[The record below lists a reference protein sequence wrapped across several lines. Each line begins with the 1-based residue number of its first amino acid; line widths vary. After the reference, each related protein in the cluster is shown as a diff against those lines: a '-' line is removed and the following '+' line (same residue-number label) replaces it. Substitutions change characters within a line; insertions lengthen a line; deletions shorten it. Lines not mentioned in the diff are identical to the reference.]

1 MMKETLKIFS
11 ILAFLILFPI
21 SILSQQKASVLA
33 VISDVSGEVFLKKA
47 KKTES
52 LKAVFGMQLMKGD
65 QVITQKK
72 SKVELLFNDGNLIS
86 LGSNSSIT
94 ISGKKTDEKV
104 KNIGAVLAG
113 SFSDLALRSDS
124 KGEVGVLIDLR
135 STETDQ
141 TIILISPCNTMIK
154 SNQPVLSWEST
165 KPAEEY
171 VVRVYNDNGLIWEKK
186 TSETKIKITET
197 ATALHFGESYFWNVE
212 GIDMIDSFRSLNQK
226 FTIYSQDKIL
236 ELESMEE
243 QIKDFFRDDLN
254 SSSFHSVLGAFYA
267 KKGMLEEA
275 IKEFEIVKEAN
286 PESSLPH
293 EILGKL
299 YSDVG
304 KKDLAIME
312 LQRALMLE
320 KEK

>member
-1 MMKETLKIFS
+1 
-11 ILAFLILFPI
+11 
-21 SILSQQKASVLA
+21 
-33 VISDVSGEVFLKKA
+33 
-47 KKTES
+47 
-52 LKAVFGMQLMKGD
+52 
-65 QVITQKK
+65 
-72 SKVELLFNDGNLIS
+72 
-86 LGSNSSIT
+86 
-94 ISGKKTDEKV
+94 
-104 KNIGAVLAG
+104 
-113 SFSDLALRSDS
+113 
-124 KGEVGVLIDLR
+124 
-135 STETDQ
+135 
-141 TIILISPCNTMIK
+141 
-154 SNQPVLSWEST
+154 
-165 KPAEEY
+165 
-171 VVRVYNDNGLIWEKK
+171 
-186 TSETKIKITET
+186 
-197 ATALHFGESYFWNVE
+197 
-212 GIDMIDSFRSLNQK
+212 MIDSFRSSNQK
-226 FTIYSQDKIL
+226 FTIFSQDKIL

-243 QIKDFFRDDLN
+243 QIKDFFRDDLS

>member
-11 ILAFLILFPI
+11 IIAFLILFPI

-33 VISDVSGEVFLKKA
+33 VISDVSGVVFLKKA

-52 LKAVFGMQLMKGD
+52 LKAVFGMQLMQGD
-65 QVITQKK
+65 QVITKKK

-94 ISGKKTDEKV
+94 ISGKKTDEQV

-124 KGEVGVLIDLR
+124 KGEMGVLIDLR

-212 GIDMIDSFRSLNQK
+212 GIDLINSFRSSNQK
-226 FTIYSQDKIL
+226 FTI
-236 ELESMEE
+236 
-243 QIKDFFRDDLN
+243 F
-254 SSSFHSVLGAFYA
+254 
-267 KKGMLEEA
+267 
-275 IKEFEIVKEAN
+275 
-286 PESSLPH
+286 
-293 EILGKL
+293 
-299 YSDVG
+299 
-304 KKDLAIME
+304 
-312 LQRALMLE
+312 
-320 KEK
+320 

>member
-1 MMKETLKIFS
+1 MMKEKLKKIF
-11 ILAFLILFPI
+11 ILAFLILSPI
-21 SILSQQKASVLA
+21 SILSQHRASVLA
-33 VISDVSGEVFLKKA
+33 VISDVHGEVFLKKVQRA
-47 KKTES
+47 ETF
-52 LKAVFGMQLMKGD
+52 KAVFGMQLIQGD
-65 QVITQKK
+65 QVRTGKK
-72 SKVELLFNDGNLIS
+72 SKAVLLFSDGNLIS
-86 LGSNSSIT
+86 LGSNSNIT
-94 ISGKKTDEKV
+94 ISGKQADEST
-104 KNIGAVLAG
+104 KNIGIGLAG
-113 SFSDLALRSDS
+113 YFSDLAIRSDN
-124 KGEVGVLIDLR
+124 KGEMGVLIDLR

-212 GIDMIDSFRSLNQK
+212 GIDMIDSFRSSNQK
-226 FTIYSQDKIL
+226 FTIFSQDKIL
-236 ELESMEE
+236 ELESTEE